1 MSIYKFDEDDLFT
14 NTIEAYPEYRFY
26 TQSGSIYINSLPHLS
41 GANTDNIIGVPKG
54 FISLYEYNIDR
65 PANNSIY
72 PFIEKDGHRVSFK
85 KVKKTT
91 YNTSVLFGEQNT
103 GSYNM
108 SASISRYYY
117 DTTTTTRSKLFAL
130 KNTLNEY
137 AIHSPH
143 HQYSSSLGDKNSQV
157 VNLISIPS
165 ILYGSKIKKGSICLK
180 YYVSG
185 SLVGELKDKNHNGE
199 LVQVGPEGSTGS
211 GSVAGVCLYREG
223 FMVLTGSWELN
234 STTIQTD
241 QNGPSKW
248 IHFNYG
254 ANDGNSPALTT
265 LSASYAMEYKGTT
278 HTQTLTMFAHAPY
291 GELNHSNN
299 PTYFDS
305 SEVQPTQTGSL
316 QYLEEPRKIKNVV
329 HSQFLDVEPDFVK
342 TTYISK
348 VAIYDEDKNLIGIA
362 KVATPVRKT
371 EEKQYTFK
379 LKIDI

>member
-1 MSIYKFDEDDLFT
+1 MSYYKFEEDDLFI

-26 TQSGSIYINSLPHLS
+26 TQSGSIYINSTPHLS
-41 GANTDNIIGVPKG
+41 GTHTDNITGVPKG

-65 PANNSIY
+65 PSDEEIY
-72 PFIEKDGHRVSFK
+72 PLIIKNANKSSLKTR
-85 KVKKTT
+85 KKTS
-91 YNTSVLFGEQNT
+91 YNASLLFGET
-103 GSYNM
+103 DAGSYNL
-108 SASISRYYY
+108 SASISRYYINSA
-117 DTTTTTRSKLFAL
+117 DNSRLLAL
-130 KNTLNEY
+130 RNTLDEY

-143 HQYSSSLGDKNSQV
+143 YQFSSSFGDKNSQI

-165 ILYGSKIKKGSICLK
+165 ILYGSRIKKGSVSLK

-185 SLVGELKDKNHNGE
+185 SLVGELKDENYNGE
-199 LVQVGPEGSTGS
+199 LIQVGPEGSTGS

-223 FMVLTGSWELN
+223 FMVLTGSWSLDSN
-234 STTIQTD
+234 TIQTD
-241 QNGPSKW
+241 ANGASKW

-254 ANDGNSPALTT
+254 ANDGNAIAATT
-265 LSASYAMEYKGTT
+265 VSASYAMEYRGTT
-278 HTQTLTMFAHAPY
+278 HTQVLTMLAHAPY

-305 SEVQPTQTGSL
+305 TNTQGISSGSL
-316 QYLEEPRKIKNVV
+316 QYIEQPKEIKNIV
-329 HSQFLDVEPDFVK
+329 HSQFLDVPPAFEK

-348 VAIYDEDKNLIGIA
+348 IAIYDDDKNLIGIA

-379 LKIDI
+379 LKLDI

>member
-1 MSIYKFDEDDLFT
+1 MSYYKFEEDDLFT
-14 NTIEAYPEYRFY
+14 NTIEACPQYRFY
-26 TQSGSIYINSLPHLS
+26 VQSGSIYINSSPHLS
-41 GANTDNIIGVPKG
+41 GAHTDNIIGVPKG
-54 FISLYEYNIDR
+54 FVSLYEYNIDR
-65 PANNSIY
+65 PTGNDIY
-72 PFIEKDGHRVSFK
+72 PFIEKDGHRVSLK
-85 KVKKTT
+85 TRKKTS
-91 YNTSVLFGEQNT
+91 YNSALLFGETDN
-103 GSYNM
+103 GSYNL
-108 SASISRYYY
+108 SASISRYYLSS
-117 DTTTTTRSKLFAL
+117 TTRPRVLAL

-143 HQYSSSLGDKNSQV
+143 YQFSSSFGDKSSQI
-157 VNLISIPS
+157 VNLVSIPS
-165 ILYGSKIKKGSICLK
+165 IMYGSKIKKGSVSLK

-185 SLVGELKDKNHNGE
+185 TLVGELQDKNYNGE

-223 FMVLTGSWELN
+223 FMVLTGSWSLDSN
-234 STTIQTD
+234 TIQTD
-241 QNGPSKW
+241 AYGNSKW

-254 ANDGNSPALTT
+254 ANDGNTIATT
-265 LSASYAMEYKGTT
+265 TVSASYAMEYKGTT
-278 HTQTLTMFAHAPY
+278 HTQVLTMFAHAPY

-305 SEVQPTQTGSL
+305 TDTQGISSGSL
-316 QYLEEPRKIKNVV
+316 QYIEQPKKIKNVV
-329 HSQFLDVEPDFVK
+329 YSQFLDEEPTFEK

-348 VAIYDEDKNLIGIA
+348 IAIYDDDKNLIGIA

>member
-1 MSIYKFDEDDLFT
+1 MSYYKFEEDDLFT
-14 NTIEAYPEYRFY
+14 NTIEAYPQYRFY
-26 TQSGSIYINSLPHLS
+26 TQSGSIYINSSPHLS

-72 PFIEKDGHRVSFK
+72 PLIEKDGHRVSFK
-85 KVKKTT
+85 KVKKTS
-91 YNTSVLFGEQNT
+91 YNTGILFGEQNT

-108 SASISRYYY
+108 SASISRYYI
-117 DTTTTTRSKLFAL
+117 DTPNNARILAL
-130 KNTLNEY
+130 RNTLDEY

-143 HQYSSSLGDKNSQV
+143 YQFSSNFGDKNNQT

-165 ILYGSKIKKGSICLK
+165 IMYGSKIKKGSVSLK

-185 SLVGELKDKNHNGE
+185 TLVGELQDKNYNGE

-223 FMVLTGSWELN
+223 FMILTGSWSLDSN
-234 STTIQTD
+234 TIQTD
-241 QNGPSKW
+241 ANGNSKW

-254 ANDGNSPALTT
+254 ANDGKTIATT
-265 LSASYAMEYKGTT
+265 SVSASYAMEYRGTT
-278 HTQTLTMFAHAPY
+278 HTQVLTMFAHAPY

-299 PTYFDS
+299 PTYLDS
-305 SEVQPTQTGSL
+305 TNTRGISSGSL
-316 QYLEEPRKIKNVV
+316 QYIEQPRMIKNIV
-329 HSQFLDVEPDFVK
+329 HSEFLDEKPVFEK

-348 VAIYDEDKNLIGIA
+348 IAIYDDNKNLIGIA

-371 EEKQYTFK
+371 EDKQYTFK

>member
-1 MSIYKFDEDDLFT
+1 MSYYKFEEDDLFT

-26 TQSGSIYINSLPHLS
+26 TQSGSIYINDMPHLS
-41 GANTDNIIGVPKG
+41 GSNTDNIIGVPKG
-54 FISLYEYNIDR
+54 FVSLFEYNIDR
-65 PANNSIY
+65 PAGNSMY
-72 PFIEKDGHRVSFK
+72 PFIIKDGRRVTLRLRDRTS
-85 KVKKTT
+85 
-91 YNTSVLFGEQNT
+91 YNTEFLFGESDS

-117 DTTTTTRSKLFAL
+117 NSSDRQRVLAL

-143 HQYSSSLGDKNSQV
+143 YQYSSSYGDKNSQT
-157 VNLISIPS
+157 VNLVSIPS
-165 ILYGSKIKKGSICLK
+165 ILYGSKIKKGSISLK

-185 SLVGELKDKNHNGE
+185 TLVGELQDKNYNGE

-223 FMVLTGSWELN
+223 FMLLTGSWDLDSN
-234 STTIQTD
+234 SIETD
-241 QNGPSKW
+241 VTGPSKW

-254 ANDGNSPALTT
+254 ANDGNTIGSTT
-265 LSASYAMEYKGTT
+265 VSASYTIDYKGTT
-278 HTQTLTMFAHAPY
+278 HTQTLTMLATAPY

-305 SEVQPTQTGSL
+305 TDNQGISSGSL
-316 QYLEEPRKIKNVV
+316 QYIEQPKKIKNVV
-329 HSQFLDVEPDFVK
+329 YSQFLDEEPEFVK

-348 VAIYDEDKNLIGIA
+348 IALYDSDKNLIGIA

-371 EEKQYTFK
+371 EEKHYTFK
-379 LKIDI
+379 LRLDI

>member
-1 MSIYKFDEDDLFT
+1 MSLYKFDQDDLFT
-14 NTIEAYPEYRFY
+14 NTIEAYPEYSFY
-26 TQSGSIYINSLPHLS
+26 VQSGSIYINSTPHLS
-41 GANTDNIIGVPKG
+41 GANTDHITGVPKG
-54 FISLYEYNIDR
+54 YISLYEYNIDR
-65 PANNSIY
+65 PAGSEIY

-85 KVKKTT
+85 TTSKTT
-91 YNTSVLFGEQNT
+91 YNTSLLFGDVDS
-103 GSYNM
+103 GAYNL
-108 SASISRYYY
+108 SASISRYYVNSAE
-117 DTTTTTRSKLFAL
+117 RPRVLAL
-130 KNTLNEY
+130 KNVLNEY

-143 HQYSSSLGDKNSQV
+143 YQYSSSFGDKDSQDI
-157 VNLISIPS
+157 NLISIPS
-165 ILYGSKIKKGSICLK
+165 IMYGSKIKKGSMSLK

-185 SLVGELKDKNHNGE
+185 TLVGELQDKNYNGE

-223 FMVLTGSWELN
+223 LIVLTGSWDLDSN
-234 STTIQTD
+234 SIETD
-241 QNGPSKW
+241 VTGPSKW
-248 IHFNYG
+248 LHFNYG
-254 ANDGNSPALTT
+254 ANDGNSPASST
-265 LSASYAMEYKGTT
+265 LSASFSMDYKGTT

-305 SEVQPTQTGSL
+305 SDTQGITAGEL
-316 QYLEEPRKIKNVV
+316 QYIEQPKKIKNIV
-329 HSQFLDVEPDFVK
+329 HSDFLDVEPDFQK

>member
-1 MSIYKFDEDDLFT
+1 MSLYKFDEDDLFT
-14 NTIEAYPEYRFY
+14 NIVEAYPEYNY
-26 TQSGSIYINSLPHLS
+26 YVQSGSIYINSMPHIS
-41 GANTDNIIGVPKG
+41 GANTDNITGVPKG
-54 FISLYEYNIDR
+54 YISLYEYNIDR
-65 PANNSIY
+65 PSGNSMY
-72 PFIEKDGHRVSFK
+72 PFIVKDGHRVSFK
-85 KVKKTT
+85 TTSKTS
-91 YNTSVLFGEQNT
+91 YNTGFQFGQVDS

-108 SASISRYYY
+108 SASISRYYLNSS
-117 DTTTTTRSKLFAL
+117 DRPRLLAL

-143 HQYSSSLGDKNSQV
+143 YQYSSSFGDKNSQT

-165 ILYGSKIKKGSICLK
+165 ILYGSKIKKGSMSLK
-180 YYVSG
+180 YYVTG
-185 SLVGELKDKNHNGE
+185 TLVGELQDKNYNGE

-223 FMVLTGSWELN
+223 FIVLTGSWDLN
-234 STTIQTD
+234 AENIQTD
-241 QNGPSKW
+241 ALGPSKW
-248 IHFNYG
+248 THFNYG

-265 LSASYAMEYKGTT
+265 LSASFGIDYKGTT
-278 HTQTLTMFAHAPY
+278 HTQTITMFANAPY

-299 PTYFDS
+299 PTFLDS
-305 SEVQPTQTGSL
+305 SDIQGTTSGSL
-316 QYLEEPRKIKNVV
+316 QYIEQPRKIKNIVE
-329 HSQFLDVEPDFVK
+329 SQFLDVEPDFVK

-379 LKIDI
+379 LKLDI

>member
-1 MSIYKFDEDDLFT
+1 MSLYKFDQDDLFT
-14 NTIEAYPEYRFY
+14 NTIEAYPEYSFY
-26 TQSGSIYINSLPHLS
+26 VQSGSIYINSTPHLS
-41 GANTDNIIGVPKG
+41 GANTDHITGVPKG
-54 FISLYEYNIDR
+54 YISLYEYNIDR
-65 PANNSIY
+65 PAGNDIY
-72 PFIEKDGHRVSFK
+72 PFIEKDGHRTSFK
-85 KVKKTT
+85 TVSKTS
-91 YNTSVLFGEQNT
+91 YNTSLLFGDVNN
-103 GSYNM
+103 GSYNL
-108 SASISRYYY
+108 SASITRYYV
-117 DTTTTTRSKLFAL
+117 DSTERPRILAL
-130 KNTLNEY
+130 KNVLNEY

-143 HQYSSSLGDKNSQV
+143 YQYSSSFGDKDLQDI
-157 VNLISIPS
+157 NLISIPS
-165 ILYGSKIKKGSICLK
+165 IMYGSKIKKGSMSLK

-185 SLVGELKDKNHNGE
+185 TLVGELQDKNYNGE

-223 FMVLTGSWELN
+223 LIVLTGSWDLDSN
-234 STTIQTD
+234 LIVTD
-241 QNGPSKW
+241 DGAAASKW
-248 IHFNYG
+248 IYFNYG
-254 ANDGNSPALTT
+254 ANDGNSPAAST
-265 LSASYAMEYKGTT
+265 LSASFSMDYKGTT

-305 SEVQPTQTGSL
+305 SDTQGITAGEVQYIEQPK
-316 QYLEEPRKIKNVV
+316 KIKNIV
-329 HSQFLDVEPDFVK
+329 HSDFLDVEPDFQK

>member
-1 MSIYKFDEDDLFT
+1 MLF
-14 NTIEAYPEYRFY
+14 RSFY
-26 TQSGSIYINSLPHLS
+26 VQSGSIYINSTPHLS
-41 GANTDNIIGVPKG
+41 GANTDHITGVPKG
-54 FISLYEYNIDR
+54 YISLYEYNIDR
-65 PANNSIY
+65 PSGNSMY
-72 PFIEKDGHRVSFK
+72 PFIEKDGHRVTLNTRS
-85 KVKKTT
+85 KTS
-91 YNTSVLFGEQNT
+91 YNTSLLFGET
-103 GSYNM
+103 DSGSYNM
-108 SASISRYYY
+108 SASISRYYINSSNNS
-117 DTTTTTRSKLFAL
+117 RLLSL

-143 HQYSSSLGDKNSQV
+143 YQFSSSFGDKNSQI

-165 ILYGSKIKKGSICLK
+165 ILYGSKIKKGSMSLK

-185 SLVGELKDKNHNGE
+185 SLIGELQDKNYNGE
-199 LVQVGPEGSTGS
+199 LIQVGPEGSTGS
-211 GSVAGVCLYREG
+211 GSVAGVCMYREG
-223 FMVLTGSWELN
+223 IIVLTGSWSLDSN
-234 STTIQTD
+234 TIQTD
-241 QNGPSKW
+241 ANGNSKW

-254 ANDGNSPALTT
+254 ANDGNSPASTT
-265 LSASYAMEYKGTT
+265 LSASFALDYKGTT
-278 HTQTLTMFAHAPY
+278 HTQVLTMFAHAPY

-305 SEVQPTQTGSL
+305 SDTQGITSGSL
-316 QYLEEPRKIKNVV
+316 QYIEQPKKIKNIVY
-329 HSQFLDVEPDFVK
+329 SQFLDQEPRFEK

>member
-1 MSIYKFDEDDLFT
+1 MSLYKFDEDDLFT
-14 NTIEAYPEYRFY
+14 NTIEAYPEYSFY
-26 TQSGSIYINSLPHLS
+26 VQSGSIYINSTPHLS
-41 GANTDNIIGVPKG
+41 GANTDHITGVPKG
-54 FISLYEYNIDR
+54 YISLYEYNIDR
-65 PANNSIY
+65 PTGSEMY

-85 KVKKTT
+85 TTSKST
-91 YNTSVLFGEQNT
+91 YNTSLLFGDVDS
-103 GSYNM
+103 GAYNL
-108 SASISRYYY
+108 SASISRYYVNSAE
-117 DTTTTTRSKLFAL
+117 RPRVLAL
-130 KNTLNEY
+130 KNVLNEY

-143 HQYSSSLGDKNSQV
+143 YQYSSSFGDKDSQDI
-157 VNLISIPS
+157 NLISIPS
-165 ILYGSKIKKGSICLK
+165 IMYGSKIKKGSMSLK

-185 SLVGELKDKNHNGE
+185 TLVGELQDKNYNGE

-223 FMVLTGSWELN
+223 LIVLTGSWDLDSN
-234 STTIQTD
+234 SIETDTT
-241 QNGPSKW
+241 GPSKW

-265 LSASYAMEYKGTT
+265 LSASFSMDYKGTT
-278 HTQTLTMFAHAPY
+278 HTQTLTMFANAPY

-305 SEVQPTQTGSL
+305 SDTQGITAGEL
-316 QYLEEPRKIKNVV
+316 QYIEQPKKIKNIV
-329 HSQFLDVEPDFVK
+329 HSDFLDVEPDFQK

-348 VAIYDEDKNLIGIA
+348 VAIYDEEKNLIGIA

-379 LKIDI
+379 LKLDI